1 MSKRILI
8 MTDSIGRGDAELGR
22 DLMRKFLYALAGSDV
37 KPLAIM
43 FANEGVRLACE
54 GSDVLDD
61 LQLLEEDGVMI
72 RSCGTCLDYLDI
84 TEELRIGAIGTVPDM
99 VGALLTDDEV
109 VTIA

>member
-8 MTDSIGRGDAELGR
+8 MTDSIGRGEAELGR
-22 DLMRKFLYALAGSDV
+22 KLMGKFLAELSVSDT
-37 KPLAIM
+37 KPSAIM
-43 FANEGVRLACE
+43 FANEGVRLVCE

-72 RSCGTCLDYLDI
+72 RACGTCLDHLGI
-84 TEELRIGAIGTVPDM
+84 TEELRIGGIGTVTEM
-99 VGALLTDDEV
+99 VGAILADDEV